1 MSKMESAK
9 EKLLN
14 ETYLKFMVSLRIL
27 LISCIC
33 SLPFALLGAQ
43 VADSLDLRQV
53 DSLNALCESL
63 IIAGKLEEALQINE
77 VALEQATLYQGNAS
91 AAYGKSCLHRA
102 YLHYYSAP
110 ANLKEA
116 EKWGLESHRIYSTA
130 PKADVEHGRCCFFL
144 GCLYFQLKQ
153 RESAKAF
160 LLESLTAYE
169 KSLGRNHAD
178 YAASIIALGAFYD
191 PPYDWFEYEVIR
203 HIVEWGNENN
213 PALYEQLLRNLGD
226 FYIDI
231 SRFELAEEV
240 LLKAKNLRTELD
252 TGSLEYA
259 ETLLMLTDLYRKW
272 GRAEQAEPYI
282 QAAMSVIEKK
292 MGPKH
297 PAYASVLNKAAFFY
311 QGHHKERAE
320 QYLRAAAQI
329 LESSHAVPFDYLLA
343 AIDNLA
349 DIYQLRDDFE
359 GVQRLHLISRKILDN
374 LLGLSST
381 DFSKMARA
389 NMGFAYTP
397 ERADLLFQETQ
408 KILLEASSSDPSKST
423 GTLAFLTELFLMRK
437 NYTQAKSNYQEIRA
451 IEQKGLKTA
460 NSTGLVSPPTEA
472 SSRGRQRSDYAPS
485 LYTLATLYSQMGQS
499 KNVNTYWQN
508 RNQLARRLMEQ
519 TAFFASTY
527 EDSGPFS
534 EPMPSQRF
542 KGLHNHIPETPIT
555 SLAGRCYDDA
565 LFFKGQI
572 IEKSRQLGHE
582 KTETDSLR
590 MIYDRW
596 MDVQHQ
602 LAQQYA
608 LPSPDQRLVTL
619 LEIEAKSYKV
629 LLGEWKPFSNPTT
642 SWELVQQKL
651 HPGEAAVEFVVYP
664 KDQSKDNNYYV
675 ALLLLPG
682 TEAPLFLPL
691 FQENQLAPL
700 LQNKKA
706 DKAEFYNSLY
716 AASQQGDL
724 LYDLIWKP
732 LSAFLPTGVKVYFS
746 PAGLL
751 HRLNLAALPA
761 PGGKL
766 AAEKWRLV
774 QMNSTY
780 DLIASEPGISRDVA
794 VLYGGI
800 QYDDAARDKT
810 DAKPAFK
817 PTNTLRGLDF
827 SQTDSTLR
835 GGAWG
840 YLFWTDV
847 EVRAAAQ
854 ILQQNGFKAVLK
866 KGVTATEAS
875 LKTLG
880 AHTRSPRILHIAT
893 HGYFFPDP
901 VLPDAADTNTFNRS
915 EHPMIRSGLILA
927 GGNHAWKTGRSL
939 YEGQEDG
946 ILTAYEIS
954 QLNLSNTELVVLSAC
969 ETGLG
974 EIQSREG
981 VYGLQR
987 AFKLAGTRHL
997 IMSLWQVRDL
1007 QTQLFMKIFYQQW
1020 LERKKT
1026 INEAF
1031 YSAQAELRQKYGNA
1045 FLWAGF
1051 VLME

>member
-1 MSKMESAK
+1 MSAK
-9 EKLLN
+9 PENL
-14 ETYLKFMVSLRIL
+14 E
-27 LISCIC
+27 LIG
-33 SLPFALLGAQ
+33 PALHP
-43 VADSLDLRQV
+43 
-53 DSLNALCESL
+53 
-63 IIAGKLEEALQINE
+63 
-77 VALEQATLYQGNAS
+77 GNAS
-91 AAYGKSCLHRA
+91 MVYGKSYLHRA
-102 YLHYYSAP
+102 YIYCYNKSP
-110 ANLKEA
+110 NLKEA
-116 EKWGLESHRIYSTA
+116 EKWGLESHRAYTKAS
-130 PKADVEHGRCCFFL
+130 PKAVLEYGRCCFFL
-144 GCLYFQLKQ
+144 GCVYFQLKQ
-153 RESAKAF
+153 RQQAEAF
-160 LLESLTAYE
+160 LLESLSAFE
-169 KSLGRNHAD
+169 KSVGREHAD
-178 YAASIIALGAFYD
+178 YATSVIVLGALRQWAD
-191 PPYDWFEYEVIR
+191 PYEEQEYRDLKVISLGRVEKEVGKK
-203 HIVEWGNENN
+203 H
-213 PALYEQLLRNLGD
+213 PLYAQTMQNIGG
-226 FYIDI
+226 FFTDI
-231 SRFELAEEV
+231 GRFEQAEEV
-240 LLKAKNLRTELD
+240 LLEAKQLRADLD
-252 TGSLEYA
+252 SLSLEYA
-259 ETLLMLTDLYRKW
+259 EVLLLISDLYRNWERYEKAEFFVHSAMLVVERKL
-272 GRAEQAEPYI
+272 GRN
-282 QAAMSVIEKK
+282 
-292 MGPKH
+292 H
-297 PAYASVLNKAAFFY
+297 PAYAMVLNKAALLY
-311 QGHHKERAE
+311 QKRGSERAQ
-320 QYLRAAAQI
+320 QYWREANQI
-329 LESSHAVPFDYLLA
+329 LKKAKSPSSDFFLA
-343 AIDNLA
+343 AIANLV
-349 DIYQLRDDFE
+349 DVYTLRNDYE
-359 GVQRLHLISRKILDN
+359 KANRLHLICRKFIDN
-374 LLGLSST
+374 LLGTSST
-381 DFSKMARA
+381 DYSRLALA
-389 NMGFAYTP
+389 NVGFINTP
-397 ERADLLFQETQ
+397 DQAALLFEEAQN
-408 KILLEASSSDPSKST
+408 ILWELTSSDYLKFP
-423 GTLAFLTELFLMRK
+423 GALTFQSEIFLMRSS
-437 NYTQAKSNYQEIRA
+437 YEQAKSNAQEVRA
-451 IEQKGLKTA
+451 MQKNVLEKQ
-460 NSTGLVSPPTEA
+460 SPVSAVTSININTFGVQEPE
-472 SSRGRQRSDYAPS
+472 
-485 LYTLATLYSQMGQS
+485 YSQSMHALALLYAQLAQT
-499 KNVNTYWQN
+499 KNTSAYWMPYN
-508 RNQLARRLMEQ
+508 PLARRLIEQ
-519 TAFFASTY
+519 TASHASKGRVR
-527 EDSGPFS
+527 EPWGFS
-534 EPMPSQRF
+534 RVVPDEYF
-542 KGLHNHIPETPIT
+542 KKALEIVRQKTPIAA
-555 SLAGRCYDDA
+555 LAGDCYEDA

-572 IEKSRQLGHE
+572 IEKTRRLGNE
-582 KTETDSLR
+582 KTNTDSLR
-590 MIYDRW
+590 LTYDRW
-596 MDVQHQ
+596 RSVQRQ
-602 LAQQYA
+602 LVQQYA
-608 LPSPDQRLVTL
+608 LPLSEQKEVSA
-619 LEIEAKSYKV
+619 LEAEAKSYEAA
-629 LLGEWKPFSNPTT
+629 LSGQKPSFYKSTDV
-642 SWELVQQKL
+642 SRWELVQQKL
-651 HPGEAAVEFVVYP
+651 RVGEAAVEFVVYP

-700 LQNKKA
+700 LQNKKV

-716 AASQQGDL
+716 AASQQGSL
-724 LYDLIWKP
+724 LYDLVWKP

-751 HRLNLAALPA
+751 HRLNLAALPV
-761 PGGKL
+761 PEGKL

-800 QYDDAARDKT
+800 QYDDAARDTT

-880 AHTRSPRILHIAT
+880 ADTLSPRILHIAT
-893 HGYFFPDP
+893 HGYFFSDP

-939 YEGQEDG
+939 HEGQEDG
-946 ILTAYEIS
+946 ILTSYEIS

-1007 QTQLFMKIFYQQW
+1007 QTQLFMKTFYQQW

>member
-1 MSKMESAK
+1 
-9 EKLLN
+9 
-14 ETYLKFMVSLRIL
+14 MVSLRIL

-33 SLPFALLGAQ
+33 SLPFAPLGAQ
-43 VADSLDLRQV
+43 VADSLVLRQV

-63 IIAGKLEEALQINE
+63 IIAEKLEEALQINE
-77 VALEQATLYQGNAS
+77 VALQQATLHQGNAS
-91 AAYGKSCLHRA
+91 MVYGKSYLHRA
-102 YLHYYSAP
+102 YIYCYSKSP
-110 ANLKEA
+110 NLKEA
-116 EKWGLESHRIYSTA
+116 EKWALESHRAYTKAS
-130 PKADVEHGRCCFFL
+130 PKAVLEYGRCCFFL
-144 GCLYFQLKQ
+144 GCVYFQLNQ
-153 RESAKAF
+153 RQQAEAF
-160 LLESLTAYE
+160 LLESLSAFE
-169 KSLGRNHAD
+169 KSVGREHAD
-178 YAASIIALGAFYD
+178 YATSVIALKVLYD
-191 PPYDWFEYEVIR
+191 VPYVTAEHQALSVIIDNR
-203 HIVEWGNENN
+203 NSPSLN
-213 PALYEQLLRNLGD
+213 AQLLQNLGD

-231 SRFELAEEV
+231 SRFNDAEWALLNAKKLRMELNKE
-240 LLKAKNLRTELD
+240 
-252 TGSLEYA
+252 SLEYA
-259 ETLLMLTDLYRKW
+259 ETLLMLSDLYRKW
-272 GRAEQAEPYI
+272 KKDEQAEPFI
-282 QAAMSVIEKK
+282 KEAMSVVEEK
-292 MGPKH
+292 MGRNH

-311 QGHHKERAE
+311 QNRNNEKAE
-320 QYLRAAAQI
+320 QYWREVSQI
-329 LESSHAVPFDYLLA
+329 LESSKTTSCDYLFA

-349 DIYQLRDDFE
+349 DIYKLRNDF
-359 GVQRLHLISRKILDN
+359 GQAQKLYLNCRKILDN

-381 DFSKMARA
+381 DYSRMAMA
-389 NMGFAYTP
+389 NMGVLYTQDH
-397 ERADLLFQETQ
+397 ATLLFQEAQ
-408 KILLEASSSDPSKST
+408 KILLEISTSDPSKSPS
-423 GTLAFLTELFLMRK
+423 TLAFLSEIFLMGS
-437 NYTQAKSNYQEIRA
+437 NYEQAKSNYQEVRA
-451 IEQKGLKTA
+451 IEKKGLKES
-460 NSTGLVSPPTEA
+460 NNPDLVQPPVEA
-472 SSRGRQRSDYAPS
+472 SASGRQRSDHGSS
-485 LYTLATLYSQMGQS
+485 LYTLAALYSQIGQRE
-499 KNVNTYWQN
+499 NVSAYWQN
-508 RNQLARRLMEQ
+508 YNRLARHLIEQ
-519 TAFFASTY
+519 TAVYASNQ
-527 EDSGPFS
+527 EAPSGPFA
-534 EPMPSQRF
+534 EPFPTRRF
-542 KGLHNHIPETPIT
+542 LALSRHIPETPIS
-555 SLAGRCYDDA
+555 SLAGDCYNDA

-572 IEKSRQLGHE
+572 IEKTRHLAN
-582 KTETDSLR
+582 KKNNTESLR
-590 MIYDRW
+590 QTYDRW
-596 MDVQHQ
+596 QSVRRQ
-602 LAQQYA
+602 LAQQYE
-608 LPSPDQRLVTL
+608 LPLPEQKEVSVLGA
-619 LEIEAKSYKV
+619 EAKTYEAA
-629 LLGEWKPFSNPTT
+629 LGGHQPTFYQKT
-642 SWELVQQKL
+642 DLSLWEAVQQKL

-716 AASQQGDL
+716 AASQQGGL

-761 PGGKL
+761 PEGKL

-780 DLIASEPGISRDVA
+780 DLTASEPGISRAVA

-800 QYDDAARDKT
+800 QYDDAARDTT
-810 DAKPAFK
+810 DAKTTFK
-817 PTNTLRGLDF
+817 PTNTFRGLDF

-840 YLFWTDV
+840 YLLWTDV
-847 EVRAAAQ
+847 EVSAAAQ

-866 KGVTATEAS
+866 KGVAATEAS
-875 LKTLG
+875 LKALG
-880 AHTRSPRILHIAT
+880 ADTLSPSILHIAT
-893 HGYFFPDP
+893 HGYFFSDP

-939 YEGQEDG
+939 HEGQEDG

-997 IMSLWQVRDL
+997 IMSLWQVRDF
-1007 QTQLFMKIFYQQW
+1007 QTQVFMKTFYRQW

-1045 FLWAGF
+1045 FWWAGF